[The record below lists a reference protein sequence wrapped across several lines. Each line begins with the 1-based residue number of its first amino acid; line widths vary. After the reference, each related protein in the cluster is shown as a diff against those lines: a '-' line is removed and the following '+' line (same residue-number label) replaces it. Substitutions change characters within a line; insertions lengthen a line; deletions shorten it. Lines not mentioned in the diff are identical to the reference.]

1 MDIFAFCSFKGGT
14 AKTSS
19 ALHLGTCLAKYH
31 RKKVLLVDFDSQA
44 NLSTGIGIGFDC
56 LDSIALVLKGERKL
70 EDVIQKTCVKGLDLA
85 PSNVYLDGI
94 EAENPLA
101 MDLYSHEKL
110 RKALQTIEGQYDF
123 VFIDTPPSLGW
134 LTQSALFAASYS
146 IICATPEP
154 YSMLGLTRLRDYHD
168 KVCENHELRCGGVLF
183 SFWDKQG
190 SANQAYLETV
200 EQAFPGKIFETKIR
214 RDIAISRAI
223 LEGKPAILIDDS
235 GRAVEDYRNLAKE
248 FLKRFN
254 NSSSKGPFGRLIE
267 KTVGRILDKKPSKS
281 AK

>member
-1 MDIFAFCSFKGGT
+1 MDVFAFCSFKGGT

-31 RKKVLLVDFDSQA
+31 RKKILLIDFDSQA

-56 LDSIALVLKGERKL
+56 LDSMALVLKGERKL

-110 RKALQTIEGQYDF
+110 RKALHTIDGKYDF
-123 VFIDTPPSLGW
+123 IFIDTPPSLGW
-134 LTQSALFAASYS
+134 LTQSALFAARYT

-154 YSMLGLTRLRDYHD
+154 YSMLGLRRLKDYHD
-168 KVCENHELRCGGVLF
+168 KVCENHDLSCGGVLF

-200 EQAFPGKIFETKIR
+200 EEAFPEKIFETKIR

-223 LEGKPAILIDDS
+223 LEGKPAILIDNT
-235 GRAVEDYRNLAKE
+235 GRAAEDYKELAKE
-248 FLKRFN
+248 FLKRMN
-254 NSSSKGPFGRLIE
+254 RSKFGRLIE
-267 KTVGRILDKKPSKS
+267 KTVGRILDKKP
-281 AK
+281 AKVGH